1 MVIEK
6 TEELVKRMEAALNET
21 DKDKQRK
28 IVQEIKNSPEL
39 AWFQETLRNIW
50 RMTYTVVEQLWE
62 MVKQATRTA
71 TKQQRINSFRR
82 QHIKHKRWY

>member
-28 IVQEIKNSPEL
+28 MVQEIKDSSEL

-50 RMTYTVVEQLWE
+50 RMTYTVVVYL
-62 MVKQATRTA
+62 K
-71 TKQQRINSFRR
+71 
-82 QHIKHKRWY
+82 